1 MELEYH
7 QWGAKTRTFMLGP
20 KPHLLTRIRPR
31 SRKCLEGPHSM
42 WSCRE
47 MFEGTSLRGLSS
59 SDLTNVSQVNFGLT
73 WVTFQ
78 EGPVTKID
86 FRCARKGQEHRNILG
101 KTATT
106 VLNALQYKVK
116 NQLSRI
122 ANSSK
127 TYSSDI
133 YSILDYVS
141 FPPWTSFKP

>member
-1 MELEYH
+1 
-7 QWGAKTRTFMLGP
+7 MLGP

-86 FRCARKGQEHRNILG
+86 FRCARKGTWVTFQEGPVTKIDFRCARKGQEHRNILG
-101 KTATT
+101 KAATT
-106 VLNALQYKVK
+106 ALNALHYKVK
-116 NQLSRI
+116 N
-122 ANSSK
+122 
-127 TYSSDI
+127 
-133 YSILDYVS
+133 
-141 FPPWTSFKP
+141 